1 MATKNK
7 RPVSKSVSVT
17 MGDLTKLGNDM
28 ARAFRRSLPPRLRP
42 GAKAN
47 FRYEMALIR
56 RMFKPRPFPA
66 GMGSVIYG
74 VRRG

>member
-1 MATKNK
+1 
-7 RPVSKSVSVT
+7 

-28 ARAFRRSLPPRLRP
+28 ARAFRP
-42 GAKAN
+42 GTKAN